1 MLAWIVRCLL
11 FLAAPIAALF
21 VSRDA
26 VKFGIVEML
35 VGIILIVGFVMA
47 AAAWTLRHNP
57 SVEDYNAR
65 RKSSVKI

>member
-26 VKFGIVEML
+26 LNFGIVETL
-35 VGIILIVGFVMA
+35 VAVILIVGFALA
-47 AAAWTLRHNP
+47 AAAWTLRRKPLAADP
-57 SVEDYNAR
+57 SG
-65 RKSSVKI
+65 K